1 MVPVLNLLIVD
12 QRLIV
17 LSADNVVS
25 LPLASCGRH
34 AACLD
39 CMARLECAWDRGTA
53 SCVEHA
59 GAGAGQLIHHQH
71 QCPVVTTPPPTTPG
85 RPHLHGDTGRPIY
98 KGDQTCMGCLTMF
111 GIEITILGYD
121 MVLVLSHSIVWSI
134 TVDPLKEQ

>member
-12 QRLIV
+12 TRLIV

-39 CMARLECAWDRGTA
+39 CMARLECAWDRGTG
-53 SCVEHA
+53 SCVEHAGAGA

-85 RPHLHGDTGRPIY
+85 RRHLHGGTGLPIY
-98 KGDQTCMGCLTMF
+98 NGDQTCMGCLTMF
-111 GIEITILGYD
+111 GIESNILEYD
-121 MVLVLSHSIVWSI
+121 ASAFSW
-134 TVDPLKEQ
+134 

>member
-12 QRLIV
+12 TRLIV

-39 CMARLECAWDRGTA
+39 CMARLECAWDRGTG
-53 SCVEHA
+53 SCVEHAGAGA

-85 RPHLHGDTGRPIY
+85 RRHLHDGGTGLPIY
-98 KGDQTCMGCLTMF
+98 NGDQTCMGCLTMF
-111 GIEITILGYD
+111 GIEGIILGYGA
-121 MVLVLSHSIVWSI
+121 SAFS
-134 TVDPLKEQ
+134 